1 MAKDLQ
7 YFMRAS
13 AKEHEIIEVP
23 GLDTIVDK
31 DGKPVPFKIK
41 VLHQDEITKIYDKY
55 KTRKLLYDK
64 KGKPVVANGKA
75 VYSEETDGQKALNRI
90 VVEALVYPD
99 LKDKELMEFFDCHA
113 YDEMPSKVFPTGKE
127 YLAVQNMV
135 MDALGMSGNE
145 DEDSE
150 GEIAEAKN

>member
-23 GLDTIVDK
+23 GLDTIKDK
-31 DGKPVPFKIK
+31 DGNVIPFKIK
-41 VLHQDEITKIYDKY
+41 VLHQDEITSIYDKY
-55 KTRKLLYDK
+55 KTKKVLYDK
-64 KGKPVVANGKA
+64 KGKPVVNNGKA

-90 VVEALVYPD
+90 IVESLVYPD
-99 LKDKELMEFFDCHA
+99 LKDKELMEFFNCHS
-113 YDEMPSKVFPTGKE
+113 YDDMPTKVFPTGKE

-135 MDALGMSGNE
+135 MDALGMAGDD
-145 DEDSE
+145 DEDDISE
-150 GEIAEAKN
+150 IEEAKN